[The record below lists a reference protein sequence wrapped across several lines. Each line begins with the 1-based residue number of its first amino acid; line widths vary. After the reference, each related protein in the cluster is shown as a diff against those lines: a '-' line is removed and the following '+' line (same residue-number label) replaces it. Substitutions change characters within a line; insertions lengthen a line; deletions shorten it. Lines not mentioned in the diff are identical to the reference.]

1 MAKEDRALR
10 PDERIAG
17 TNYVVI
23 QYESGGGHG
32 SLYRVRHYE
41 LVKRIYALKLLHAD
55 LCSNTDLAV
64 RMRREAQILSGMSH
78 PNIVNVYDAGTTQ
91 EIDPDTH
98 QTLVRPFFTMDW
110 LKGRSLATILAGV
123 HGMGIGLHDALEI
136 GIEVSDALDYA
147 HTRHGVIHRDI
158 KPDNVF
164 LQAAAERHGKT
175 VTRLLDFGVAAVLG
189 AEKITRRPTVL
200 GTPRYASPEQL
211 RGEPPTPQTDL
222 YGLGLLLHEM
232 LVGYGP
238 FDDAYGLSAMMRAH
252 LHTPAAPLPSR
263 DFPDAIVHLVASCL
277 EKKPGDRPP
286 SASEVG
292 RRLREIKFKAEERRT
307 KNLAALSK
315 TDPTP
320 VASAIIAA
328 GREPTDPGS
337 PTGAAPLDAFDITAV
352 EEAPAQHP
360 IGSIASSSFLV
371 DVSTQ
376 VDALPFGAQA
386 QASNHKTATD
396 SVASLIDRL
405 AITRTIPPD
414 TPRRHHGTGTGTEA
428 IALPSNHPTLPPP
441 PFIGG
446 APVFQ
451 MGDRYVMD
459 PDSITPPVPPPPRL
473 GPPRAMTTTGAA
485 NVSMSARG
493 RSDSSARSLRSLL
506 RLQVPRHYAALIGAV
521 GLLGMIVIL
530 LLGSA
535 RLRALR
541 WHDPPPTSLSSTAHA
556 PPPASTQASLP
567 VPTQLPPV
575 IPTAVAT
582 GPVVQPTATAQAH
595 PVVPTVA
602 TSERTSATPHGARP
616 RPKPPARQDVGEFRT
631 TF

>member
-263 DFPDAIVHLVASCL
+263 DFPERHRAPRGVL
-277 EKKPGDRPP
+277 PGEEARRPP
-286 SASEVG
+286 AERQRGRKAPARDQVQGGGAAHQEPCRPLQDQSHS
-292 RRLREIKFKAEERRT
+292 RRLRHHRR
-307 KNLAALSK
+307 
-315 TDPTP
+315 
-320 VASAIIAA
+320 
-328 GREPTDPGS
+328 
-337 PTGAAPLDAFDITAV
+337 
-352 EEAPAQHP
+352 
-360 IGSIASSSFLV
+360 
-371 DVSTQ
+371 
-376 VDALPFGAQA
+376 
-386 QASNHKTATD
+386 
-396 SVASLIDRL
+396 
-405 AITRTIPPD
+405 
-414 TPRRHHGTGTGTEA
+414 
-428 IALPSNHPTLPPP
+428 
-441 PFIGG
+441 
-446 APVFQ
+446 
-451 MGDRYVMD
+451 
-459 PDSITPPVPPPPRL
+459 
-473 GPPRAMTTTGAA
+473 
-485 NVSMSARG
+485 
-493 RSDSSARSLRSLL
+493 RS
-506 RLQVPRHYAALIGAV
+506 
-521 GLLGMIVIL
+521 
-530 LLGSA
+530 
-535 RLRALR
+535 
-541 WHDPPPTSLSSTAHA
+541 
-556 PPPASTQASLP
+556 
-567 VPTQLPPV
+567 
-575 IPTAVAT
+575 
-582 GPVVQPTATAQAH
+582 
-595 PVVPTVA
+595 
-602 TSERTSATPHGARP
+602 
-616 RPKPPARQDVGEFRT
+616 
-631 TF
+631 